1 MTRRL
6 TGDRSN
12 DVVHQRVSPPNDVD
26 DGTPS
31 GVELMVHGGFW
42 TRHEYWQALNA
53 LATRIDSSTE
63 APPAPVPAEGE
74 RLGTS
79 TPLSA
84 GMELYRLPG
93 SGE

>member
-1 MTRRL
+1 MTLFINVFRL
-6 TGDRSN
+6 RTTSMMER
-12 DVVHQRVSPPNDVD
+12 PPASSC
-26 DGTPS
+26 GHS
-31 GVELMVHGGFW
+31 GFW

-53 LATRIDSSTE
+53 LAARIDSSTE
-63 APPAPVPAEGE
+63 ASPSPVPAEGE
-74 RLGTS
+74 RLDTS